1 MVPGKDKNNLRRLL
15 LIFTFLQHSLSQ
27 FPCLAQEDDFDVLF
41 LPPALVL
48 QHILQRLANALA
60 FLFTFARSKS
70 KLGKPEFIPL
80 LKQKAC
86 CMTLF
91 ISQVIRHTRI
101 IRLKANPGPRN
112 VHNSG
117 ILRLIRLRR
126 KNMVVQLSG
135 NSIQASTSLFIFQE
149 A

>member
-70 KLGKPEFIPL
+70 KLGKPEFHSI
-80 LKQKAC
+80 
-86 CMTLF
+86 
-91 ISQVIRHTRI
+91 
-101 IRLKANPGPRN
+101 LKAESMPHDFVYFAGNPPHKDHKAQGQPR
-112 VHNSG
+112 
-117 ILRLIRLRR
+117 
-126 KNMVVQLSG
+126 
-135 NSIQASTSLFIFQE
+135 TSQC
-149 A
+149 AQ